1 MCVSLIFPVF
11 MHHNHL
17 ILFPVQ
23 PFDLWEMGGAYCRGV
38 HVRQPVRVGAVL
50 EPFGHQAQNVGR
62 PPATPPYNN
71 HKVPRLSQASPDAPK
86 GLHAKC
92 YMLKSVFNTSAVFV
106 QQTRFIL
113 CFLNLKKSS

>member
-1 MCVSLIFPVF
+1 MIYTVF

-38 HVRQPVRVGAVL
+38 HVRQPVRDGAVL
-50 EPFGHQAQNVGR
+50 EPFGHQAQNVGH
-62 PPATPPYNN
+62 PPRHLPLKTN

-86 GLHAKC
+86 GLNATC
-92 YMLKSVFNTSAVFV
+92 
-106 QQTRFIL
+106 
-113 CFLNLKKSS
+113 